1 VVALV
6 QLPNPRQVN
15 RTLMSP
21 KDAHKILI
29 PDGGHPNIDL
39 WPDVSE
45 YSPSEL
51 YPAPGLNHVSGEQAT
66 LFSSRHPRTVQRY
79 VVPCAFT
86 LHDH

>member
-1 VVALV
+1 M
-6 QLPNPRQVN
+6 
-15 RTLMSP
+15 TLE
-21 KDAHKILI
+21 DAHGCLI

-51 YPAPGLNHVSGEQAT
+51 YPAPGLNFVSGEQAT

-79 VVPCAFT
+79 VTPYAFNI
-86 LHDH
+86 LHDDCLCW